1 MALEQIT
8 RRQGDNADPARPPDF
23 PPSERKLIVA
33 MRRKIRENGSRV
45 EFKEDRN
52 GDLIAVE
59 KVLHRASDFT

>member
-1 MALEQIT
+1 MGLEQIT
-8 RRQGDNADPARPPDF
+8 DGQGPNPGQARPPDL

-33 MRRKIRENGSRV
+33 MRRKIREDGSRV